1 MRSPPPFGRFFLPG
15 PTEVRP
21 EILAEMARPMIGHRT
36 REARELYAEI
46 QRGLRPLFRT
56 ERPVAVAVS
65 SATGM
70 MEAGVRALPDGRVL
84 ALVNGAFSERFSRIA
99 GACGLG
105 VDEFAVPWGA
115 VHDPD
120 DVAKRLRATRYVGLL
135 CVHSET
141 STGTLQP
148 VRELAEAARAA
159 GVPILVDAVS
169 SWCAAPLEPEAW
181 GLDFVLASSQK
192 ALALPPGISFAYASE
207 AFEKGAERAERR
219 GVYMDVRDLLANARD
234 ADTSFTPALSLL
246 FALRAQL
253 ARVRAEGLEARI
265 ARHRAMAERCWS
277 WASALRAPLCVL
289 APEGF
294 RSPSVTCL
302 ELPEGVRGPAFAD
315 RVAARGF
322 VVGTGYGRLRDTTF
336 RVGHMGDHTVEELE
350 TALRACA
357 EALQELGPAA
367 PEE

>member
-1 MRSPPPFGRFFLPG
+1 VESPPPFGRFFLPG

-46 QRGLRPLFRT
+46 QRGLRPLFHT
-56 ERPVAVAVS
+56 DRPIAMAVS

-70 MEAGVRALPDGRVL
+70 MEAGVRALPEGRVL
-84 ALVNGAFSERFSRIA
+84 ALVNGAFSERFARIA

-105 VDEFAVPWGA
+105 VDEFAVPWGR

-120 DVAKRLRATRYVGLL
+120 DVARRLRATRYVGLL

-141 STGTLQP
+141 STGALQP
-148 VRELAEAARAA
+148 VRELAAAAQAA

-169 SWCAAPLEPEAW
+169 SWLTTALEPEAW
-181 GLDFVLASSQK
+181 GIDFALASSQK
-192 ALALPPGISFAYASE
+192 ALALPPGLSFAYASE
-207 AFEKGAERAERR
+207 AFEKGAAGAQRR
-219 GVYMDVRDLLANARD
+219 GLYMDVVDLLANARD

-253 ARVRAEGLEARI
+253 ARVHAETLAVRS
-265 ARHRAMAERCWS
+265 ARHLAMAELCWG
-277 WASALRAPLCVL
+277 WASDVRPPLGVMAP
-289 APEGF
+289 PGF
-294 RSPSVTCL
+294 RSSSVTCL
-302 ELPEGVRGPAFAD
+302 TLPEGVRGPELVD

-336 RVGHMGDHTVEELE
+336 RIGHMGDHTVEELE
-350 TALRACA
+350 VALAACG
-357 EALQELGPAA
+357 EALAELRPAA
-367 PEE
+367 PSK